1 MIEGREGWK
10 EGVNEGGREG
20 KGTKGVG
27 MEGVRERERGR
38 KGKGRDGVREGGS
51 RGGRELK
58 R

>member
-1 MIEGREGWK
+1 
-10 EGVNEGGREG
+10 
-20 KGTKGVG
+20 